1 MYVKCCVAAEK
12 LSEIIDHEAGFIE
25 RLRFYSHLM
34 MCPKCRVYFKRFK
47 LLKET
52 SIQPDPEEL
61 PNDFDEVMNFVMD
74 EIEQHP
80 KETKLN

>member
-1 MYVKCCVAAEK
+1 MYIKCSVAADK
-12 LSEIIDHEAGFIE
+12 LSEVIDHEAGFIV

-34 MCPKCRVYFKRFK
+34 MCSKCRVYFKRFK
-47 LLKET
+47 LLKE
-52 SIQPDPEEL
+52 SAAEPDPDEL
-61 PNDFDEVMNFVMD
+61 PNDFDQVMNFVMD